1 MSLCF
6 VSLMKLN
13 PLGFQH
19 IFFSVH
25 NFDAVV
31 DFQRSESFQSCWAR
45 RSMWP
50 SSQEEVAT
58 ESGPKRD
65 GAGDTEP
72 SRCSVTAGNLLF
84 NTFNAST
91 QRWCSLL
98 LLLCESSQM
107 WREDSI
113 QDLYSVKYFI
123 QHLNGCNEHFCSHA
137 NREKPIRSVSVWRFP
152 VMRETWQDKVCVCH
166 RERKMIIQC
175 VLSAPVTMVMA
186 KGATFS
192 GHTHILFTP
201 HDEKHLCDLTTTGP
215 LQSISN
221 RVESGGDR

>member
-19 IFFSVH
+19 IFLSVH

-98 LLLCESSQM
+98 LLLRESSQM
-107 WREDSI
+107 WGEDSI

-123 QHLNGCNEHFCSHA
+123 QHLNGCNEHFSLKVNFALMRIERSRSDPCQFGGSQWCEKLDKIKCVCVTE
-137 NREKPIRSVSVWRFP
+137 REKW
-152 VMRETWQDKVCVCH
+152 
-166 RERKMIIQC
+166 
-175 VLSAPVTMVMA
+175 
-186 KGATFS
+186 
-192 GHTHILFTP
+192 
-201 HDEKHLCDLTTTGP
+201 
-215 LQSISN
+215 
-221 RVESGGDR
+221 